1 VTNDLWNQRVNQN
14 ERPQIL
20 NKDFTFLL
28 LAGAVFFSCYEYTK
42 SSLHTFTK
50 PGVLLKEKQL
60 KKATS
65 LRAAH

>member
-28 LAGAVFFSCYEYTK
+28 LAGAVFFLAMNTPNPACTHLQNLEYY
-42 SSLHTFTK
+42 
-50 PGVLLKEKQL
+50 
-60 KKATS
+60 
-65 LRAAH
+65 